1 MIPIDKYQ
9 DDDTLVVR
17 VELAGIDP
25 EVDVE
30 CGQSAGFDRAAPTRD
45 CAGRGR
51 AGGRETLSG
60 ALDPGPENRR
70 PVVVIT
76 IIPQVRGVTSR
87 RSRPHRD
94 VAESPLHVIR
104 KPAAPEHVP

>member
-1 MIPIDKYQ
+1 MRCRETGNNGPTPSGMIPIDKYQ

-51 AGGRETLSG
+51 AGGRERCPVRWIRDQS
-60 ALDPGPENRR
+60 RR
-70 PVVVIT
+70 PVVVTT
-76 IIPQVRGVTSR
+76 IIPQVRGVTSLGM
-87 RSRPHRD
+87 
-94 VAESPLHVIR
+94 AEVDL
-104 KPAAPEHVP
+104 A